1 MTTLLHVSASP
12 RGAASESL
20 ALASTFL
27 ATYREVHPEVLV
39 ETLDLW
45 DRPLPRF
52 GPAGASAKLAV
63 FGGASPDSL
72 DPEQAAVWA
81 QAQALADQFTAAD
94 AYLFSVPMWN
104 AGVPYVLKQ
113 WIDIITQ
120 PGMLFGFDPATGY
133 TGLVTGKKAAAI
145 YTSGVYAPGVP
156 IEYGTDFNASFL
168 ADWLRFAGVTDVT
181 EIRFQ
186 PTVLTTSPAEDRD
199 AAHAA
204 ACAAAKAF

>member
-1 MTTLLHVSASP
+1 MTSLLHVSASP

-27 ATYREVHPEVLV
+27 ATYREMHPDAIVD
-39 ETLDLW
+39 TLDLW
-45 DRPLPRF
+45 EAPLPRF
-52 GPAGASAKLAV
+52 GPAGASAKVAV
-63 FGGASPDSL
+63 FGGAGPDSL

-81 QAQALADQFTAAD
+81 QAQALAGQFTAAG

-156 IEYGTDFNASFL
+156 IEYGTDFHSSFL
-168 ADWLRFAGVTDVT
+168 TDWLRFAGVTDVT

-186 PTVLTTSPAEDRD
+186 PTILTPTPAEDRATAHT
-199 AAHAA
+199 AARN
-204 ACAAAKAF
+204 AAKVF